1 MPKDI
6 RNLGKNGLAVLN
18 CRTSYGKLFSF
29 NQYARSHYKEEKIIL
44 A

>member
-1 MPKDI
+1 MPKGVG
-6 RNLGKNGLAVLN
+6 NLGKNGLAVLN

-29 NQYARSHYKEEKIIL
+29 NQYARSHYKEEKVSL